1 MSANEMNMPNA
12 VRTVLGKYVTFSG
25 RASRPEFWWYYL
37 FLFLLYLAAALI
49 EGMVIHPMMG
59 FEAYAPEAGQPLQ
72 VIIALALFL
81 PTLAVAIRRL
91 HDIDRSGWWYL
102 VGLIPII
109 GTLVLLWWFTRPSSE
124 GPNRFG

>member
-1 MSANEMNMPNA
+1 MNMTTA
-12 VRTVLGKYVTFSG
+12 VKTVFSKFYTFTG

-37 FLFLLYLAAALI
+37 FIIILYIIAALI
-49 EGMVIHPMMG
+49 EGMVVHPLLG
-59 FEAYAPEAGQPLQ
+59 FEPYAPEAGQPLQ
-72 VIIALALFL
+72 VILTIAIFL

-102 VGLIPII
+102 VGLVPII
-109 GTLVLLWWFTRPSSE
+109 GTLALLWWFTRPSSE

>member
-1 MSANEMNMPNA
+1 MTTSEMNMPDA

-37 FLFLLYLAAALI
+37 FLFLLYFVAAAV
-49 EGMVIHPMMG
+49 EGYLLAPMLG
-59 FEAYAPEAGQPLQ
+59 LTPFAPESGQPVQ
-72 VIIALALFL
+72 VILSLALFL
-81 PTLAVAIRRL
+81 PTLAVAVRRL

-102 VGLIPII
+102 VGLVPII

-124 GPNRFG
+124 GPNQFG